1 MSPMAEQ
8 AEQIEQMVSEDAA
21 VTRSRPDGA
30 RPGTD
35 PDLVSAAQV
44 QPHVRLFFV
53 ACIVG
58 AVLPFVFSYVP
69 GGPAAWVAA
78 LVVVGVMIG
87 LFWAALRL
95 PRVSHI
101 PHYGGKLM
109 GLVAVWAV
117 VWTAAVVLV
126 LTIPNWNYLKLPLL
140 IVAAVAF
147 LILGFGAFA
156 LERDRVKRARRAL
169 EAAQG

>member
-1 MSPMAEQ
+1 MAEQ
-8 AEQIEQMVSEDAA
+8 AEQMVSDDA
-21 VTRSRPDGA
+21 VGTQSRPDGV

-58 AVLPFVFSYVP
+58 AVLPFVFSYIP

-78 LVVVGVMIG
+78 VVVLAVMIG
-87 LFWAALRL
+87 LFLVALRL

-101 PHYGGKLM
+101 PHYGAKLM
-109 GLVAVWAV
+109 ALVAVWAV

-126 LTIPNWNYLKLPLL
+126 LTIPNWNYLKLPLM

-147 LILGFGAFA
+147 LIMGFGAFA